1 MTEAFRTQIYELL
14 EESKVVHP
22 IKDKQKRKT
31 LAMTKD
37 LQQILTNNEKQNT
50 SPFRVKKVGDNKYE
64 YDFVSY
70 DEWNKIMT
78 NEDENCE
85 DDLLQGKFKHFKGC
99 ITTDGKDELGEDVW
113 IKLTD
118 SQKKK
123 YYKKAQ
129 KLLKDVVEGFKETI
143 RYSDDYLYVDRHQDI
158 VEMYNRDWLDWTDD
172 YEIPT
177 DIFSIS
183 IMLAQL
189 VRYDGIIKETKD
201 GIIPKV
207 KVDLTET
214 KKKKI
219 QRHRLKDCRNE

>member
-50 SPFRVKKVGDNKYE
+50 SPFKVKKVGDKYE

-70 DEWNKIMT
+70 DDWDKIMT

-99 ITTDGKDELGEDVW
+99 ITTDGKDVKTESSKKS
-113 IKLTD
+113 IKDIITD
-118 SQKKK
+118 LVANLRFHIKNM
-123 YYKKAQ
+123 
-129 KLLKDVVEGFKETI
+129 KEV
-143 RYSDDYLYVDRHQDI
+143 SDDYYKYDRNRFVSRYYDRDRDLDLNYSTDLESLSTLIVQIHKYNHIIITDGEGKDI
-158 VEMYNRDWLDWTDD
+158 RTNQVIEERKYD
-172 YEIPT
+172 EI
-177 DIFSIS
+177 
-183 IMLAQL
+183 
-189 VRYDGIIKETKD
+189 
-201 GIIPKV
+201 
-207 KVDLTET
+207 
-214 KKKKI
+214 
-219 QRHRLKDCRNE
+219 

>member
-1 MTEAFRTQIYELL
+1 MSWETFKPQIYELL

-22 IKDKQKRKT
+22 IKDKEKRKVV
-31 LAMTKD
+31 AMTKD
-37 LQQILTNNEKQNT
+37 LQQILANNEKQNN
-50 SPFRVKKVGDNKYE
+50 SPFRVKKVGDKYE

-129 KLLKDVVEGFKETI
+129 DLITQIVDGFKEAI
-143 RYSDDYLYVDRHQDI
+143 GYSDEYLYEDRHKEI
-158 VEMYNRDWLDWTDD
+158 VNMYNQDWVNRYDD
-172 YEIPT
+172 ENFT

-219 QRHRLKDCRNE
+219 QRYRLKDCRNE